1 MGISRVLSPTPSQ
14 PSRAVESIDGVT
26 PGNVRETLSRWQ
38 KVKELSDQVGLCA
51 IHAVQSKQGYLQR
64 QEIERVYSLALNLV
78 AEIRNLNYA
87 QEQLPSSFSSE
98 FSAAAAPSAV
108 ARAAMAAADVARRAP
123 VYREYPVDH
132 GMLPEKRQNLVD
144 NRIFM
149 SNSNLYPHPF
159 LLSKAPGDGATNSH
173 STEAPTNR
181 KKPTRRRRGRLPS
194 NKANLICLKCGTNDT
209 PEWRRGPEG
218 SNTLCNACG
227 LQYAK
232 RVKREKEAKLQAEA
246 ASLEQGR
253 HATAST
259 AAQPTAGSAANVNGN
274 AMGELRRQ
282 TTKGGASA
290 ATTSVG
296 NEAGVESTS
305 RSSQDRKAEGSIPM
319 ILNS

>member
-1 MGISRVLSPTPSQ
+1 M
-14 PSRAVESIDGVT
+14 
-26 PGNVRETLSRWQ
+26 
-38 KVKELSDQVGLCA
+38 
-51 IHAVQSKQGYLQR
+51 
-64 QEIERVYSLALNLV
+64 
-78 AEIRNLNYA
+78 
-87 QEQLPSSFSSE
+87 
-98 FSAAAAPSAV
+98 
-108 ARAAMAAADVARRAP
+108 
-123 VYREYPVDH
+123 
-132 GMLPEKRQNLVD
+132 
-144 NRIFM
+144 
-149 SNSNLYPHPF
+149 
-159 LLSKAPGDGATNSH
+159 
-173 STEAPTNR
+173 
-181 KKPTRRRRGRLPS
+181 
-194 NKANLICLKCGTNDT
+194 
-209 PEWRRGPEG
+209 
-218 SNTLCNACG
+218 
-227 LQYAK
+227 QYAK